1 MSELVASKSRATRVL
16 LVTNDFGPRAGG
28 IETFIIGLLEGLK
41 KCEVIVYTSNQEK
54 SDLYDES
61 WLRDFGVR
69 VIRDRTKILLP
80 TPRVILKLR
89 KLIKNNGFEVIWFGA
104 AAPLG
109 IAAKWLRISQVK
121 RIIALTHGHEVWWS
135 KLPPFSWL
143 LKFAGK
149 NIDYFG
155 YLGAYTANQISRVV
169 PDHKLIKIA
178 PGIDTKHFR
187 RRKTNLKRTLN
198 LENSPTIV
206 SVGRLVHRKG
216 QDRLIQAL
224 HKIKREIPDVKLLLV
239 GEGPYKHELERITKQ
254 LDLSDSVRFV
264 GKVNYSKLPDYLSVG
279 DLFAMPARSRLFGLE
294 VEGLGIVYLEAAS
307 CGLPVIVGNSGGAPD
322 TVINEKTGFVVDGN
336 NIDEIVRRATFLL
349 KNRNIRQK
357 MGAAGVKFAFEE
369 WRLQIWSE
377 RFNQLI
383 KGKA

>member
-1 MSELVASKSRATRVL
+1 MSELVASKPRATRVL

-41 KCEVIVYTSNQEK
+41 KCEVIVYTSKQEHTGA
-54 SDLYDES
+54 YDRR

-69 VIRDRTKILLP
+69 VIRDRTRVLLP

-89 KLIKNNGFEVIWFGA
+89 KLIKSNGIEVIWFGA

-109 IAAKWLRISQVK
+109 IAAKWLRISRVK
-121 RIIALTHGHEVWWS
+121 RLIALTHGHEVWWS

-155 YLGAYTANQISRVV
+155 YLGAYTAKQISRVV
-169 PDHKLIKIA
+169 PERKLIRIA

-187 RRKTNLKRTLN
+187 RRKTNLKLALKLGT
-198 LENSPTIV
+198 SPTII

-224 HKIKREIPDVKLLLV
+224 PQIKREIPDVKLLLV
-239 GEGPYKHELERITKQ
+239 GEGPYKQELERITEQ
-254 LDLSDSVRFV
+254 LRLSENVRFIGRV
-264 GKVNYSKLPDYLSVG
+264 SYAKLPEYLCVG

-294 VEGLGIVYLEAAS
+294 VEGLGIVYLEAAA
-307 CGLPVIVGNSGGAPD
+307 CGLPVIVGNSGGASD
-322 TVINEKTGFVVDGN
+322 AVKDKKTGFVVDGN
-336 NIDEIVRRATFLL
+336 DIEEIALRITYLL
-349 KNRNIRQK
+349 KNRNIRK
-357 MGAAGVKFAFEE
+357 MMGSAGVKFTNQE
-369 WRLQIWSE
+369 WRLQVWSDQ
-377 RFNQLI
+377 FNKLI